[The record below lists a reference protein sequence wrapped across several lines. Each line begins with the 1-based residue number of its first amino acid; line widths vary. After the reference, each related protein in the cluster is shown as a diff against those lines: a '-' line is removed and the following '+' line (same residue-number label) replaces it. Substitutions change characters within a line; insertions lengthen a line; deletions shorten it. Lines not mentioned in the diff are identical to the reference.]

1 MDSKKIKLIY
11 WISTGLFSTLMV
23 LSGGNHFFNTEYAS
37 TAFTNLNFPGNV
49 VYAVGACKWLG
60 VIAIWFNI
68 KTKKFELFKNLA
80 YAGYFYLYLLA
91 LTANIIAWNTDIVT
105 SFRVIMDIFIAPVIL
120 ISVSIS
126 YLSEKKLNNKS

>member
-1 MDSKKIKLIY
+1 MDSKKNKLIY

-23 LSGGNHFFNTEYAS
+23 VSGGNHFFNTEYAT

-49 VYAVGACKWLG
+49 VYVVGACKWLG
-60 VIAIWFNI
+60 VIAIL
-68 KTKKFELFKNLA
+68 TKKSDILKGLA
-80 YAGYFYLYLLA
+80 YAGFFYLYLLA

-105 SFRVIMDIFIAPVIL
+105 SSRVIMDIFIAPVIL

-126 YLSEKKLNNKS
+126 YLFEKKLNSKIKVN